1 MGVPDYETLMR
12 PSLDALA
19 DGSERTTREVQDIVA
34 RAEGISDE
42 DRQALLP
49 SGKQPVFTNRV
60 GWALTYMVKAG
71 LVRRPRRGVVVITER
86 GKQLLLD
93 HPGRIDGSV
102 LDQFPEF
109 VEFKTTR
116 HEKATT
122 IKSGGNQQ
130 RLPVSSAGSP
140 TETIAALVDEVN
152 SAVAAEV
159 LERVL
164 EQPPV
169 FLERLVLVLL
179 EAMGY
184 GGVEALS
191 EHLGGPGDEG
201 LDGVIRQDALGL
213 DVVYVQAKRYAP
225 ERRIGRPDIQAFVGA
240 LNGARADRGI
250 FITTSSFTTD
260 ARAYVD
266 RVQNRLV
273 LIDGKRLAAEMV
285 QRNVGVQIREV
296 HAVKRIDEDFFA
308 E

>member
-1 MGVPDYETLMR
+1 MGVPDYESLMR
-12 PSLDALA
+12 PTLEALA
-19 DGSERTTREVQDIVA
+19 DGSERGFREVQDLVA
-34 RAEGISDE
+34 ASQGITEE
-42 DRQALLP
+42 DRELLLP
-49 SGKQPVFTNRV
+49 SGKQSMFANRV
-60 GWALTYMVKAG
+60 GWAITYMVKAG
-71 LVRRPRRGVVVITER
+71 LVRRPRRAVVSITDR
-86 GKQLLLD
+86 GKQLLQD
-93 HPGRIDGSV
+93 HDGRIDGSV
-102 LDQFPEF
+102 LDNFPEF

-116 HEKATT
+116 HDRAGSARSDPTT
-122 IKSGGNQQ
+122 
-130 RLPVSSAGSP
+130 VASAGSP
-140 TETIAALVDEVN
+140 TESIAALVDEVN
-152 SAVAAEV
+152 SAVASEV

-169 FLERLVLVLL
+169 FLERTVLVLL

-184 GGVEALS
+184 GGVEALG

-250 FITTSSFTTD
+250 FITTSSFTAD
-260 ARAYVD
+260 AKAYVD

-285 QRNVGVQIREV
+285 RRNVGVQVREV
-296 HAVKRIDEDFFA
+296 HEVKRIDEDFFS

>member
-1 MGVPDYETLMR
+1 MVVPDYETLMR
-12 PSLDALA
+12 PTLESLA
-19 DGSERTTREVQDIVA
+19 DGSERTFREVQDLVA
-34 RAEGISDE
+34 SRQDVNDE
-42 DRQALLP
+42 DRELLLP
-49 SGKQPVFTNRV
+49 SGKQPVFANRV
-60 GWALTYMVKAG
+60 GWAITYMVKAG
-71 LVRRPRRGVVVITER
+71 LVRRPRRGVVTITSR
-86 GKQLLLD
+86 GKQLLED
-93 HPGRIDGSV
+93 HPGRIDGAV
-102 LDQFPEF
+102 LSQFPEF
-109 VEFKTTR
+109 VEFRTTR
-116 HEKATT
+116 HD
-122 IKSGGNQQ
+122 
-130 RLPVSSAGSP
+130 RSSRSASDASVIAPAAGSP
-140 TETIAALVDEVN
+140 TESIAALVDEVN

-225 ERRIGRPDIQAFVGA
+225 ERKIGRPDIQAFVGA

-250 FITTSSFTTD
+250 FITTSSFTAD

-285 QRNVGVQIREV
+285 NRNVGVQVREV
-296 HAVKRIDEDFFA
+296 HEVKRIDEDFFS